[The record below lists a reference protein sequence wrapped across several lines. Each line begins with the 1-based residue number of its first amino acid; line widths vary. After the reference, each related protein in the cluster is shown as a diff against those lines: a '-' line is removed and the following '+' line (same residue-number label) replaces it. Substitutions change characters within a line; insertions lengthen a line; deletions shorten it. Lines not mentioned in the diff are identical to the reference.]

1 MMVGDAKGGVSGGT
15 IVSLVGAAFDETPE
29 HRRAAA
35 DPYGLL
41 PPGAPRGPDRP
52 DYWGALRALVSALTC
67 LHSAQ
72 PSAVRCLHGVC
83 LRDSCRGTR
92 LAA

>member
-1 MMVGDAKGGVSGGT
+1 MVGDAKGGVSGGT

-41 PPGAPRGPDRP
+41 PPGAPRGPDKP
-52 DYWGALRALVSALTC
+52 DYWGALRALALAPVD
-67 LHSAQ
+67 LHSAELLL
-72 PSAVRCLHGVC
+72 AFACMM
-83 LRDSCRGTR
+83 RGDMR
-92 LAA
+92 GLPLACS

>member
-1 MMVGDAKGGVSGGT
+1 MVGDAKGGVSGGT

-41 PPGAPRGPDRP
+41 PPGAPRGPDKP
-52 DYWGALRALVSALTC
+52 DYWGALRALVLALMSLRRTELCAISC
-67 LHSAQ
+67 LH
-72 PSAVRCLHGVC
+72 
-83 LRDSCRGTR
+83 
-92 LAA
+92 